1 MLLFYYAAYFILR
14 ITNTFSAQRYA
25 RISGGNKDTL
35 VYSLITGIIAMAVF
49 YVTSGFNINLNLRT
63 CAYGLIYA
71 GLIFV
76 SYFVSLS
83 IYRFMGVAESG
94 FISSGVSLVVTVLTG
109 YFYFE
114 EALSLKVTAQLI
126 LTFLT
131 ILVLFLQNRTGKTE
145 VTTKTI
151 TIIGVLLCVV
161 NAVVGSLS
169 NIVTKNF
176 AMDTMVT
183 DENSFFFV
191 TNVFTTAFSLIGILL
206 ASKLSFKTAFADI
219 KKISKEGYLMIVIN
233 VISSNIIALLIVAI
247 LRVGDL
253 IVFSPLSSALGLIA
267 TEVVAVFIAKEKP
280 RIIATLLAIS
290 SVLVVLLF

>member
-114 EALSLKVTAQLI
+114 ETLSLKVTAQLI

-206 ASKLSFKTAFADI
+206 ASKLSFKTAFADV